1 MEMRK
6 LTGKAAILAAAIC
19 VAAVL
24 PSWAADGTWVGGTS
38 TDLCEPLNWSDGV
51 LPTDNASIGLAS
63 AGTLTCSGTFS
74 PKSITFASNSAKV
87 TIGGTGSI
95 TEILAITNSTA
106 NQHHQFNIPVTFAE
120 GVEADITANSNNN
133 YLNFAGGMTAY
144 TIKLVGAVGSV
155 AYYCG
160 KITLLKEYEDWNLS
174 YKNNIYITDSGTV
187 LTLPGAENSGYNNFT
202 VRNGAKLVVNGDFR
216 LKCADHNN
224 NTQNCIVFR
233 IEGTPV
239 GAVTVTGKVISSN
252 GGHAAPF
259 YYDTSVNGIFAVKG
273 LVNGSSYVFMLNGY
287 NMNQNVKR
295 NLSTS
300 WWIGSDGLTGNNGTE
315 SGVTMYAFH
324 TRGNRTAS
332 YPITVNIAATDDFPI
347 DANLSLGGYTTVRF
361 KTTDPESGE
370 GHVITVNSEV
380 SGYGA
385 MAVDGIG
392 GIAFNNN
399 SNTFD
404 GGFTANDSA
413 DVVVK
418 PGCRPGNGAV
428 TMNGTSTLKVAQSGT
443 VTLGGNLTLGSTA
456 ALAFNFTDKM
466 TAPQLA
472 IPAAS
477 TIPATVNVK
486 ISADEGIIPSSS
498 QTHTLTSTF
507 DFTGK
512 TVNLVDKPKWVKSV
526 DIVDGNLV
534 LTVKP
539 KGMMI
544 IVK

>member
-1 MEMRK
+1 MPLGGRK
-6 LTGKAAILAAAIC
+6 DNYDHANKDIRAALAAIC
-19 VAAVL
+19 DIEAL
-24 PSWAADGTWVGGTS
+24 PSWAADRTWVGGTS

-51 LPTDNASIGLAS
+51 LPTDNASISLSS

-74 PKSITFASNSAKV
+74 PKSITFPSTSAKV
-87 TIGGTGSI
+87 TIAGEGSI
-95 TEILAITNSTA
+95 SGILAITNLTA
-106 NQHHQFNIPVTFAE
+106 SQHHEFNLPVTFAE
-120 GVEADITANSNNN
+120 GVEADITVASNDN

-144 TIKLVGAVGSV
+144 TIKTANAPGSL

-160 KITLLKEYEDWNLS
+160 KITLLKEYEDWNQS
-174 YKNNIYITDSGTV
+174 YKNNVYITDSGTV

-202 VRNGAKLVVNGDFR
+202 VRRGAKLVVNGDFR

-239 GAVTVTGKVISSN
+239 GSVTVTGKVISSN

-315 SGVTMYAFH
+315 NGVTGYAFH
-324 TRGNRTAS
+324 TRGNNNAK

-347 DANLSLGGYTTVRF
+347 DANLSLGGYTTTRF

-370 GHVITVNSEV
+370 EHVITVNSEI
-380 SGYGA
+380 SGNGA

-392 GIAFNNN
+392 GLAINRDCIFV
-399 SNTFD
+399 
-404 GGFTANDSA
+404 GGLTINDSA
-413 DVVVK
+413 RVVVK

-428 TMNGTSTLKVAQSGT
+428 TLNGTSTLKVAQSGT
-443 VTLGGNLTLGSTA
+443 VTLGGNLTQDRPPRLRSTSRTRQPRR
-456 ALAFNFTDKM
+456 N
-466 TAPQLA
+466 
-472 IPAAS
+472 S
-477 TIPATVNVK
+477 
-486 ISADEGIIPSSS
+486 
-498 QTHTLTSTF
+498 
-507 DFTGK
+507 
-512 TVNLVDKPKWVKSV
+512 
-526 DIVDGNLV
+526 
-534 LTVKP
+534 
-539 KGMMI
+539 
-544 IVK
+544 

>member
-1 MEMRK
+1 MK
-6 LTGKAAILAAAIC
+6 KQTWKAAVSAAAIC
-19 VAAVL
+19 VAAAM

-239 GAVTVTGKVISSN
+239 GSVTVTGKVISSN

-295 NLSTS
+295 NWSAS
-300 WWIGSDGLTGNNGTE
+300 WWVGSGGLTGHNGTE
-315 SGVTMYAFH
+315 SGVTQYAFH
-324 TRGNRTAS
+324 TRNNNAR

-347 DANLSLGGYTTVRF
+347 DAKVSLGGYSTLQF
-361 KTTDPESGE
+361 NTTDPESGE
-370 GHVITVNSEV
+370 GHNITVNAEI
-380 SGYGA
+380 SGNGA
-385 MAVDGIG
+385 VAVGGIG
-392 GIAFNNN
+392 GFAINKDCIFV
-399 SNTFD
+399 D
-404 GGFTANDSA
+404 GLTVNDSST
-413 DVVVK
+413 VVVK

-428 TMNGTSTLKVAQSGT
+428 TLNGTSTLKVAQSGT
-443 VTLGGNLTLGSTA
+443 VTLGGNLTLAATA
-456 ALAFNFTDKM
+456 SLAFNFTDKA

-539 KGMMI
+539 KGMML